1 MLNKAS
7 AECFQLS
14 IYGPSGGAGD
24 GAVFNAE
31 RTVVTLHIT
40 DNGQYD
46 DDQSDTV
53 VRDPSG
59 LGFTAPS
66 SSSAGSSSGG
76 GSGGSCFVAT
86 AAHEHKD
93 LSFVSFQKF
102 LMKSI
107 TGFLRESETL
117 QIGDDRNPLH

>member
-53 VRDPSG
+53 IRDPSG
-59 LGFTAPS
+59 LGFKALS
-66 SSSAGSSSGG
+66 SRSARSSSGG
-76 GSGGSCFVAT
+76 GSGGSCFVST
-86 AAHEHKD
+86 AALEHKG
-93 LSFVSFQKF
+93 LRSVGFQRLWHPQLPHRQTEMREPTVS
-102 LMKSI
+102 
-107 TGFLRESETL
+107 R
-117 QIGDDRNPLH
+117 